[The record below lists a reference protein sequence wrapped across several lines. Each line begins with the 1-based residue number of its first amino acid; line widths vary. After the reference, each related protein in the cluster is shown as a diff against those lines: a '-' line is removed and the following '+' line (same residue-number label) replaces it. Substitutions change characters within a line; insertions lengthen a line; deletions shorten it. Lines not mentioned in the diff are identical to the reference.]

1 MFELVGLLVSAGELN
16 IPRTGQSTA
25 LNPALAW
32 DESLRSIFGM
42 VPNESCLP
50 PLVVSGVEEVE
61 NVPVAERQTLR
72 RTVVILAGIVVKQS
86 SGWRGKLTVSLSLQ

>member
-1 MFELVGLLVSAGELN
+1 
-16 IPRTGQSTA
+16 
-25 LNPALAW
+25 
-32 DESLRSIFGM
+32 M